1 MAALIGISLKPK
13 DGDETASAT
22 VPLDLLGEDGVPPEE
37 GDDVS
42 FSVDG
47 TVRSVDAANETATID
62 ITSVNGEPVKES
74 ASQEAAEDQN
84 APAGPSSASMR
95 PALAKRAAANKMPIF

>member
-13 DGDETASAT
+13 DGDESASAT

-47 TVRSVDAANETATID
+47 TVKSIDGENATID
-62 ITSVNGEPVKES
+62 ITAINGEPVKES

-95 PALAKRAAANKMPIF
+95 PALAKQAAANRMPIF

>member
-13 DGDETASAT
+13 GDEGATAT

-37 GDDVS
+37 GDSVS

-47 TVRSVDAANETATID
+47 TVKSITGESADVDIEAI
-62 ITSVNGEPVKES
+62 NGQPVKES
-74 ASQEAAEDQN
+74 GAQEDQEDQN

-95 PALAKRAAANKMPIF
+95 PGLAAKAAQNKMPIF